1 MAGDGKKGD
10 ESSDIGAVVQRVVHE
25 VSGGISYPV
34 LTKTNYSDWAL
45 LMKVKL
51 KARALWS
58 AVEKGSADVQEEM
71 MALDALCSAVPPEM
85 VPSIAKMETAKEAWD
100 AIATMRV
107 GDGRVKKSTAQQL
120 RRKFDLATCG
130 EGETVEDY
138 ALRLNSLAAHLAT
151 LARR

>member
-1 MAGDGKKGD
+1 MAGDEKKGD
-10 ESSDIGAVVQRVVHE
+10 ESSGIGAVVQRVVRE

-34 LTKTNYSDWAL
+34 LTKTNYSNWAL

-58 AVEKGSADVQEEM
+58 AVEKGGADVQEEM

-120 RRKFDLATCG
+120 R
-130 EGETVEDY
+130 
-138 ALRLNSLAAHLAT
+138 
-151 LARR
+151 